1 VPKAETLVKKIAEV
15 DLDLDFA
22 ATDEEKQ
29 ALEESKAG
37 KFWRVL
43 RITSKTKLNQFEKL
57 EDGGNLNILV
67 EEQDEAQDTKV
78 EDIQDS
84 EVAGDGST
92 ATNAVDG
99 TEISPRQEAKAPSPV
114 EV

>member
-1 VPKAETLVKKIAEV
+1 MPKAETLVKKVTEI

-37 KFWRVL
+37 KLWRTL
-43 RITSKTKLNQFEKL
+43 RITSKTKLNLFEKL
-57 EDGGNLNILV
+57 DDGGSLNILI
-67 EEQDEAQDTKV
+67 EEQDEAQDTKA
-78 EDIQDS
+78 EEIQDT
-84 EVAGDGST
+84 EGAGFGSS
-92 ATNAVDG
+92 ATNAIDS
-99 TEISPRQEAKAPSPV
+99 TEISPRLEENPPAPM